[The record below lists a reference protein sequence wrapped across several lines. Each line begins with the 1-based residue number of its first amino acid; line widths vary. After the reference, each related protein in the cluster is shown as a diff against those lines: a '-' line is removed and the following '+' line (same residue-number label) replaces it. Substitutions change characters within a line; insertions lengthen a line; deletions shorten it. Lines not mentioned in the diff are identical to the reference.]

1 MAGTG
6 IGLPNVDNFFAT
18 YGGALRDY
26 PIGVSDPTL
35 EESAAIRNIYVANIA
50 AMTHTI
56 DRAMRS
62 FMVPTSGQ
70 VGITD
75 ATGTAHFSVWGNA
88 GSVKAVGTFI
98 SAGTIDLIWPTLI
111 TDALGQVHQ
120 LKFQRARAEI
130 SGHTPGFGGTFV
142 AALARVAAGN
152 KVRVY
157 TYGDSGGVVGLQD
170 LSGSGVGCAV
180 TVWVR

>member
-1 MAGTG
+1 MPGTG
-6 IGLPNVDNFFAT
+6 LGLPNADTFAN

-35 EESAAIRNIYVANIA
+35 EESASLRNIYVANIA
-50 AMTHTI
+50 GMTHTI

-75 ATGTAHFSVWGNA
+75 ATGVAHDSVWGDA
-88 GSVKAVGTFI
+88 ASVKAVGTFI
-98 SAGTIDLIWPTLI
+98 SGGTIDIIWPTLI

-120 LKFQRARAEI
+120 LKFQRARAAI
-130 SGHTPGFGGTFV
+130 TGSNTNVGGNMYH
-142 AALARVAAGN
+142 ASARVLTGN
-152 KVRVY
+152 KIRVY
-157 TYGDSGGVVGLQD
+157 TYLGSAGGSPTD
-170 LSGSGVGCAV
+170 LSGANQGVSV